1 MRVAIPDWDGH
12 VSPVLDNANRCLL
25 IEIEDGSVIGRET
38 VVLAE
43 GSPSSRA
50 LQLVKLRVDVL
61 ICCTITHALEAAIA
75 SHGVRVIR
83 HICGSVKEVI
93 DAFTVGGMIPQGFI
107 MPGCLRRHREW
118 EPPPE

>member
-1 MRVAIPDWDGH
+1 MPMRVAIPDWDGH

-75 SHGVRVIR
+75 SPGGVGIL
-83 HICGSVKEVI
+83 HIFGWVYVV
-93 DAFTVGGMIPQGFI
+93 DFFFFVGGLVVLTF
-107 MPGCLRRHREW
+107 
-118 EPPPE
+118 